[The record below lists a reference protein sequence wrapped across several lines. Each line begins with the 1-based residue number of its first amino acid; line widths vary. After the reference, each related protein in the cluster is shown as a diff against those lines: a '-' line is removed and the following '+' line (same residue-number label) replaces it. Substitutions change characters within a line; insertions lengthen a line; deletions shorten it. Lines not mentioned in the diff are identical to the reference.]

1 MHYIFSPKQKFAQT
15 SVGAMA
21 KVASIDE
28 LRFRTKYD
36 GYVNI
41 HPSSVVARSDKA
53 MECSYIV
60 FREKIKTSRV
70 FVRECSLVPIY
81 SMVLFGGFG
90 VDVELQRGQF
100 VLSMEDGWIKFV
112 TFSHVIAECLKEMRR
127 ELDKLLEE
135 KIAKPDLD
143 LTKNVK
149 GKLIIDTI
157 VNLIQKE

>member
-1 MHYIFSPKQKFAQT
+1 MI
-15 SVGAMA
+15 
-21 KVASIDE
+21 
-28 LRFRTKYD
+28 
-36 GYVNI
+36 
-41 HPSSVVARSDKA
+41 
-53 MECSYIV
+53 
-60 FREKIKTSRV
+60 

-90 VDVELQRGQF
+90 IDVELQRGQF